1 MRLRTRYTGLVLVT
15 GASSGIG
22 AATALQLARRG
33 YRVLA
38 GVRNLADGD
47 ALVDADGRIEPI
59 LLDITSEEHCQ
70 ALRQRLALEPL
81 GLSALVN
88 NAGVLS
94 VGPIELIPNERWESV
109 VQVNIVGT
117 IAVTRAAIPAL
128 LRGRGR
134 VINVSSPTGKLALPM
149 FGPYSVS
156 KYALEAFNDTLRR
169 ELRHVGVRVICVT
182 PGIILTPIFDKGI
195 DEGQSVWD
203 AHEHL
208 PEMHERYGRLAA
220 SALQA
225 GDEAK
230 RVGRPPGDAA
240 ALIVRAITT
249 RYPRARYRQGFENHM
264 ANLLPRILPDRVID
278 LILANI
284 ATADY
289 EAKAPELDLA
299 DLAQWPAAA
308 TSD

>member
-1 MRLRTRYTGLVLVT
+1 MRRRQRYTGLALVT

-22 AATALQLARRG
+22 AATARGLAARG

-38 GVRNLADGD
+38 GVRDLADGD
-47 ALVDADGRIEPI
+47 ALVAADGRIEPI
-59 LLDITSEEHCQ
+59 LLDITNPEHCD
-70 ALRQRLALEPL
+70 ALQRRLALEPL

-94 VGPIELIPNERWESV
+94 VGPIELIPNDRWEAV

-117 IAVTRAAIPAL
+117 IAVTRAAIPSL

-134 VINVSSPTGKLALPM
+134 VVNVSSPTGKLALPM

-156 KYALEAFNDTLRR
+156 KWALEAFNDTLRR
-169 ELRHVGVRVICVT
+169 ELRHMGVRVICVT
-182 PGIILTPIFDKGI
+182 PGMILTPIFDKGI
-195 DEGQSVWD
+195 TEGQDVWD
-203 AHEHL
+203 AHEHR

-230 RVGRPPGDAA
+230 RTGRPPEDAA

-249 RYPRARYRQGFENHM
+249 RYPRARYRMGFENHL
-264 ANLLPRILPDRVID
+264 ANALPRVLPDRVID
-278 LILANI
+278 LILANV

-289 EAKAPELDLA
+289 EAKAPELDLG
-299 DLAQWPAAA
+299 DLGCLTPAA

>member
-1 MRLRTRYTGLVLVT
+1 MRRKRYTGLALVT

-22 AATALQLARRG
+22 AATALQLAGRG

-38 GVRNLADGD
+38 GVRDLADGA
-47 ALVDADGRIEPI
+47 ALVATDERIEPI
-59 LLDITSEEHCQ
+59 LLDITSAEHCQ
-70 ALRQRLALEPL
+70 ALQQRLALEPL

-94 VGPIELIPNERWESV
+94 VGPIELIPHDRWESV
-109 VQVNIVGT
+109 IGVNIVGT

-156 KYALEAFNDTLRR
+156 KFALEAFNDTLRR

-182 PGIILTPIFDKGI
+182 PGMIVTPIFDKGI

-203 AHEHL
+203 ANEHR

-230 RVGRPPGDAA
+230 RVGRPPADAA
-240 ALIVRAITT
+240 ALIVRAITA
-249 RYPRARYRQGFENHM
+249 RRPRTRYRQGFENRL
-264 ANLLPRILPDRVID
+264 ANVLPRVLPDRAID
-278 LILANI
+278 AILANV

-289 EAKAPELDLA
+289 DAKPPEIDLG
-299 DLAQWPAAA
+299 DLGVWPAAA